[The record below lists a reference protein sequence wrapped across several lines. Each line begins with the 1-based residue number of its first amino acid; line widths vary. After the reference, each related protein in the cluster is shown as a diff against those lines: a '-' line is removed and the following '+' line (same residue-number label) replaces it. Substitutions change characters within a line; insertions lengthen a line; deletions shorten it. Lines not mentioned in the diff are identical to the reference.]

1 MQTDE
6 IRIYEMDYWN
16 SISLIES
23 LKDIARELKKANK
36 LKAIELKGHL
46 DLKLDSK
53 MVDEIMENES

>member
-1 MQTDE
+1 MTRDDFE
-6 IRIYEMDYWN
+6 YA
-16 SISLIES
+16 ISVRNS